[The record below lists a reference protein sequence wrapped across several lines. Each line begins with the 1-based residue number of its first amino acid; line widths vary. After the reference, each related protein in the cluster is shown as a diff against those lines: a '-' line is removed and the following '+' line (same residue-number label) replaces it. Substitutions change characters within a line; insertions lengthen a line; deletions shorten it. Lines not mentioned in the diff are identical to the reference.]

1 MDAKPLVG
9 IVMGS
14 TTDWDTMQHT
24 CAILDEFGVPYEK
37 RVISAHRAPDALAEW
52 AKSARARGLEVIIG
66 GAGGA
71 AHLPGVT
78 AAYTTLPVLG
88 VPMQSA
94 ALNGIDSLL
103 SIVQMPGGIPVGTL
117 GIGKGGAVN
126 AALLA
131 VAIVALHRPV
141 LIAALEAYRAR
152 QTQKVLD
159 AKLPG

>member
-1 MDAKPLVG
+1 
-9 IVMGS
+9 
-14 TTDWDTMQHT
+14 
-24 CAILDEFGVPYEK
+24 
-37 RVISAHRAPDALAEW
+37 
-52 AKSARARGLEVIIG
+52 
-66 GAGGA
+66 
-71 AHLPGVT
+71 VT

-126 AALLA
+126 AGLLA

-141 LIAALEAYRAR
+141 LIAALEAYRAK

>member
-1 MDAKPLVG
+1 
-9 IVMGS
+9 
-14 TTDWDTMQHT
+14 
-24 CAILDEFGVPYEK
+24 
-37 RVISAHRAPDALAEW
+37 
-52 AKSARARGLEVIIG
+52 
-66 GAGGA
+66 
-71 AHLPGVT
+71 
-78 AAYTTLPVLG
+78 
-88 VPMQSA
+88 MQSA